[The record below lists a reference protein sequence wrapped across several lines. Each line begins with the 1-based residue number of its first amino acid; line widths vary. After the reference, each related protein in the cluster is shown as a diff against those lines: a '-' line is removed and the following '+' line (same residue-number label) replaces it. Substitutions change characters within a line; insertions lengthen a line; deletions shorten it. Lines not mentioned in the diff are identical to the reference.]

1 MVFFGDILNRFSLLY
16 NGVNRI
22 LRVFIN
28 IRFEIKDMNVLVL
41 GDENEN
47 IKSMLMKFFL
57 EVGWF

>member
-28 IRFEIKDMNVLVL
+28 IRFEIKDTNVLVL